1 MTTDWSRHFASR
13 THLMEANAIR
23 ELLKVAARPDV
34 ISFAG
39 GLPAAETFPVE
50 AIREAFERIMATSGR
65 VVLQYAP
72 TEGYGP
78 LREQIAAIY
87 QARGVQA
94 TVDNVLITTG
104 SQQGLDMVGRTLVDE
119 HDVILTES
127 PTYVGALQAWTYL
140 NPTFSSVPT
149 DGDGI
154 QPDYLDQHTPEHT
167 KLLYTLP
174 NFQNPSGISLSA
186 ERRKQ
191 LVEVIHRKHIIVVED
206 DPYRELRY
214 SGQDLPALVEIEA
227 AMLGSKWDTDGRI
240 VHLGTFSKTMAPGL
254 RVGWMLAPSILIR
267 MCVLAKQGA
276 DLHTSTLTQ
285 AIAEDLLRNGTME
298 RGLPALRAL
307 YRERRDAMLNA
318 LQESIGAHGT
328 WTRPDGGLFLWVDL
342 AGGIDT
348 PTLLAEAMQRKVAFV
363 PGSAFFFDGRGSNAM
378 RLNFSCMAP
387 DRIREGV
394 QRLGTLVTEQ
404 LGVAAGA

>member
-1 MTTDWSRHFASR
+1 
-13 THLMEANAIR
+13 L
-23 ELLKVAARPDV
+23 
-34 ISFAG
+34 
-39 GLPAAETFPVE
+39 
-50 AIREAFERIMATSGR
+50 
-65 VVLQYAP
+65 
-72 TEGYGP
+72 
-78 LREQIAAIY
+78 
-87 QARGVQA
+87 
-94 TVDNVLITTG
+94 
-104 SQQGLDMVGRTLVDE
+104 
-119 HDVILTES
+119 
-127 PTYVGALQAWTYL
+127 
-140 NPTFSSVPT
+140 
-149 DGDGI
+149 
-154 QPDYLDQHTPEHT
+154 
-167 KLLYTLP
+167 LP

-191 LVEVIHRKHIIVVED
+191 VVELIHRKQILVVED

-227 AMLGSKWDTDGRI
+227 AMLGSKWDSEGRVI
-240 VHLGTFSKTMAPGL
+240 HLGTFSKTMAPGL
-254 RVGWMLAPSILIR
+254 RVGWMLAPSTLVR

-298 RGLPALRAL
+298 RGLPALRSL
-307 YRERRDAMLNA
+307 YRERRDAMLSA
-318 LQESIGAHGT
+318 LQESIGEHGT

-348 PTLLAEAMQRKVAFV
+348 PTLLAEAMERKVAFV
-363 PGSAFFFDGRGSNAM
+363 PGSAFFFDGRGTHAM